1 MMAQNSLKIIQ
12 FNCCGITSRTNQ
24 TEFKYF
30 LNIHNPDIVLLS
42 ETFLKPN
49 HKFIVPYYKIYRTDR
64 LEKNRGGTAILI
76 KSNIKHKTINPPQS
90 NSFNDTTGIKVYLNG
105 QTITIF
111 GIYSTNKI
119 VELDIKNLMNQD
131 NKVLIAGDFNAKHK
145 DWYCNNDNQSGKAV
159 HTFLKNHPHIK
170 MHFPDSHTYFATK
183 AKSDSILDFALS
195 KNINLLARPTTL
207 DDFQSDHLAVTYSI
221 SLTQSTRSSSPIRF
235 QFDFSK
241 ANWKKF
247 RSILDQ
253 NITHNI
259 IINDVNEIEENLKH
273 FTDTI
278 TNTLLETVPKTKP
291 KIYTDKISDE
301 LIDLI
306 QYKNRI
312 KNQWRKNDRPKH
324 LKTQINMLQRYIK
337 SVQDKEN
344 DQKWEERM
352 NAIPP
357 NDRNLFKPI
366 NQLTKTYRQI
376 PPLKMEDNSFIH
388 NSLDKANL
396 IAESFEKIYNIH
408 ENIPLDLESQNISNE
423 VHSYLQIDDDSQV
436 QVTSPTEIKKI
447 IKKLKNKKA
456 PGHDEITNITLKNL
470 TNKCIILLCK
480 IINAILKHGHF
491 PNVWKHAKVISLP
504 KPGKV
509 ANLVQNL
516 RGISLLSGV
525 SKICEKVIFSRALD
539 HFNDNNIIQNEQFG
553 FRNNH
558 STTQALNRLVED
570 ITIGLNLRKR
580 TVAIFL
586 DNEKAFDTVW
596 HTGLIYKLIK
606 TDTPRYL
613 VRVIDNYLTNR
624 KFTVHLDQMVSNIGS
639 IRAGVPQGS
648 ILGPLLYIFYTHD
661 LPRSANTNFSI
672 YADDT
677 AMYSSSQSTRIACLN
692 LQKHLDSLEI
702 YYKKWKLKINPLKTE
717 AIIFKDMRHFQKTQ
731 MPLTLTYDNKDIE
744 YKSQIKY
751 LGMTFTSNLKFNTHV
766 NERIKLTNAAFH
778 KLYPA
783 LKINSGLSQTNK
795 IRLYKSYIRPI
806 LTYAVPAWLT
816 VCKSSFNKAQIRQN
830 KCLRQAINFTRTT
843 EDCYYIS
850 NKVLHEQTKVELL
863 KDHALRLA
871 TNSFMTMSTSKNPL
885 VSSLGDFDE
894 AYYRSFHYKPP
905 HFVMSD
911 LF

>member
-12 FNCCGITSRTNQ
+12 FNCRGITSFAKQ
-24 TEFKYF
+24 SEFKYF
-30 LNIHNPDIVLLS
+30 TDIHNPDIILLS

-49 HKFIVPYYKIYRTDR
+49 HKFTVPYYQIYRTDR
-64 LEKNRGGTAILI
+64 LDSNCGGTAILI
-76 KSNIKHKTINPPQS
+76 KTNIKHKSINSPQS

-105 QTITIF
+105 QTIKIF
-111 GIYSTNKI
+111 SIYSTNKI
-119 VELDIKNLMNQD
+119 IESDIKHLINQD

-145 DWYCNNDNQSGKAV
+145 DWYCNNYNLSGMAV
-159 HTFLKNHPHIK
+159 HKFLKNHPHIK
-170 MHFPDSHTYFATK
+170 MHFPDSHTHFTSK
-183 AKSDSILDFALS
+183 AESDSILDFALT
-195 KNINLLARPTTL
+195 KNINLLTRPETL
-207 DDFQSDHLAVTYSI
+207 DDFQTDHLAVTYKINLSHSI
-221 SLTQSTRSSSPIRF
+221 RTSSPIRL
-235 QFDFSK
+235 QYDFSK
-241 ANWKKF
+241 ADWKKF
-247 RSILDQ
+247 RTILDQ
-253 NITHNI
+253 NINHNI
-259 IINDVNEIEENLKH
+259 IINNKNEIETNLKH
-273 FTDTI
+273 FTETI
-278 TNTLLETVPKTKP
+278 NNTLHNSVPKTKP
-291 KIYTDKISDE
+291 KIHIDKISDE

-312 KNQWRKNDRPKH
+312 KNQWRKNNRPKQ
-324 LKTQINMLQRYIK
+324 LKIQLNMLQRYIK
-337 SVQDKEN
+337 SVQEKDRNKI
-344 DQKWEERM
+344 WEERM

-376 PPLKMEDNSFIH
+376 PPIKTADNSFIH

-408 ENIPLDLESQNISNE
+408 ENIPLDLESQNITNTVE
-423 VHSYLQIDDDSQV
+423 SYLQNNDDSQV

-447 IKKLKNKKA
+447 IKKLKNKKS

-491 PNVWKHAKVISLP
+491 PKQWKHAKVIPLP

-525 SKICEKVIFSRALD
+525 SKICEKVIFSRALQ

-558 STTQALNRLVED
+558 STTQALSRLIED
-570 ITIGLNLRKR
+570 ITVGLNLKKK
-580 TVAIFL
+580 TIAIFL

-596 HTGLIYKLIK
+596 HTGLTYKLIK
-606 TDTPRYL
+606 ANTPRYL
-613 VRVIDNYLTNR
+613 VKVINNYLTDR
-624 KFTVHLDQMVSNIGS
+624 KFSVHLDKSISKTGD

-648 ILGPLLYIFYTHD
+648 ILGPLLYIFFTHD
-661 LPRSANTNFSI
+661 LPRSPNTKISI

-677 AMYSSSQSTRIACLN
+677 AIYSSSPSPKIACTN
-692 LQKHLDSLEI
+692 LQKHIDSLQI

-717 AIIFKDMRHFQKTQ
+717 AIIFKDNRQFKERHK
-731 MPLTLTYDNKDIE
+731 PITLKYDDNDIE
-744 YKSQIKY
+744 FKKQIKY
-751 LGMTFTSNLKFNTHV
+751 LGMTLTSNLKFNTHV
-766 NERIKLTNAAFH
+766 DERIKLANVAIC

-783 LKINSGLSQTNK
+783 LKLNSGLSQTNK

-816 VCKSSFNKAQIRQN
+816 VCKTSLNKVQTKQS
-830 KCLRQAINFTRTT
+830 KCLRQAINYTRTT
-843 EDCYYIS
+843 EDCHFIS
-850 NKVLHEQTKVELL
+850 NELLHEQTKVEPL

-871 TNSFMTMSTSKNPL
+871 TNTFKTMSLSKNPL

-894 AYYRSFHYKPP
+894 DYYRSFHYKPP
-905 HFVMSD
+905 HFVMSN